1 MAIVGAVM
9 MLLSAAALL
18 YVFSAFLS
26 DPAGVGDAGTWGA
39 GGADPPSPAARAAE
53 AIAEMEMDLAAG
65 KISREDFE
73 TIRSQA
79 VAELAAELK
88 KGRA

>member
-26 DPAGVGDAGTWGA
+26 DP
-39 GGADPPSPAARAAE
+39 PSPAAREIDRVDPSARAAE